1 MNSIVTIATLSR
13 ALNWSWCEYLN
24 NSRFISNIAY
34 YDETRHFC
42 LFICS
47 YQSLTEKFNILWDIL
62 SFQFSIKRENEIR
75 NEIFS
80 DLPKG
85 SQDHWTLSLS
95 LQLILKWK
103 NEECIRCR
111 IQQREKSSQTGNI
124 ILNSVFRPLFSTRFE
139 IKHPPQVRGCIAAES
154 IQTSDV
160 LNIFVIRVLLASLLT
175 FWTFGTGHSRIE
187 QIEMWKRDSATKAAN
202 NSNGFGQ
209 YVACQT
215 ANWGQCVT
223 SRKLLLKWWMFF
235 NQKPSIILV
244 CLNEDTNYPKINYIW

>member
-1 MNSIVTIATLSR
+1 MRQGIFAYSSVHINRWQKNSIFFETFHLRTYFV
-13 ALNWSWCEYLN
+13 NWL
-24 NSRFISNIAY
+24 
-34 YDETRHFC
+34 
-42 LFICS
+42 
-47 YQSLTEKFNILWDIL
+47 
-62 SFQFSIKRENEIR
+62 FSIKRENEIR

-80 DLPKG
+80 NLPKG

-95 LQLILKWK
+95 LQLILMWK
-103 NEECIRCR
+103 NEECIHCR

-202 NSNGFGQ
+202 QFKWIWSICSMSNCKLRSMCNKSK
-209 YVACQT
+209 VAFEVMNVLQSE
-215 ANWGQCVT
+215 A
-223 SRKLLLKWWMFF
+223 
-235 NQKPSIILV
+235 
-244 CLNEDTNYPKINYIW
+244 INYTCLFKWRHELSKNKLYLINISR